1 MIMYYV
7 TLNWTDDTAI
17 KMPQFIGPFGNE
29 DDAQDYANNENAK
42 LSMRGVPSW
51 VASFHVT
58 A

>member
-1 MIMYYV
+1 MYYV
-7 TLNWTDDTAI
+7 TLNWTDETTI